1 MIHFST
7 AICMSSCLL
16 LSQYM
21 LTHADLLGFEFV
33 GLLPYCQKTSIGNVY
48 TAIRGVI
55 SKASLLEQLKKL
67 IPCQCFY

>member
-1 MIHFST
+1 
-7 AICMSSCLL
+7 
-16 LSQYM
+16 M